1 MFEQLDAKPGTVALR
16 LGENLTK
23 ADIEQIYVLVTAAF
37 EAHPRLNYY
46 VDATAYEGSTLEARA
61 EDLKGHLT
69 HLGWLSRFD
78 RVAMVTDNGLLRA
91 AAGLFD
97 LMTPVMQVK
106 AFPSEEAAAA
116 LSWCESG

>member
-1 MFEQLDAKPGTVALR
+1 
-16 LGENLTK
+16 
-23 ADIEQIYVLVTAAF
+23 
-37 EAHPRLNYY
+37 
-46 VDATAYEGSTLEARA
+46 VDATAYEGSALEARI

-106 AFPSEEAAAA
+106 AFRSDEAAAA

>member
-1 MFEQLDAKPGTVALR
+1 MFEQLDAQPGTIALR
-16 LGENLTK
+16 LGETLTK

-37 EAHPRLNYY
+37 ETHPRLNYF
-46 VDATAYEGSTLEARA
+46 VDTTAYRGSALDARI

-78 RVAMVTDNGLLRA
+78 RVALVTDNGLFRV

-97 LMTPVMQVK
+97 MMTPVMQVK
-106 AFPSEEAAAA
+106 AFSPVETAAA
-116 LSWCESG
+116 LRWCESG